1 MARKK
6 IERPKFYAL
15 YKDFN
20 NGKVEAYDVLS
31 IIWDDI
37 FTKSG
42 KISKDRFR
50 YFTSPEKGWNFEPVT
65 TRDQFKRFLEGKF
78 MNMFRARCEW
88 EVIVCD
94 WPYRDDGL
102 IESARPKKIDVWDQL
117 EANLDVIT
125 NLVWDFIKDKIDEH
139 II

>member
-1 MARKK
+1 MKK
-6 IERPKFYAL
+6 ERPKFYAL

-20 NGKVEAYDVLS
+20 NGEVKAYDVLS

-50 YFTSPEKGWNFEPVT
+50 YLGSPEKGWHFEPVT
-65 TRDQFKRFLEGKF
+65 TRGQLKLFLEGKF
-78 MNMFRARCEW
+78 MNMFWSRCEW

-94 WPYRDDGL
+94 WPYGNDGL

-117 EANLDVIT
+117 KANLDVIT
-125 NLVWDFIKDKIDEH
+125 DLVWNYIEPKIK
-139 II
+139 